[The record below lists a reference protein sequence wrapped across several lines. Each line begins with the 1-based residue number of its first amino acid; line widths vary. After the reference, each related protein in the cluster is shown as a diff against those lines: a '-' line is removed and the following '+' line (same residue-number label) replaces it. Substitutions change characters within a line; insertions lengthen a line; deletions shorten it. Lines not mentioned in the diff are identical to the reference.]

1 MGCQRV
7 EDRENGEPPT
17 LSIGLGMLLSNP
29 DQAVLPL
36 SPAPSGTTFPTFLPL
51 SWCPGNRKQTWRAEG
66 GLVRTGLVGK
76 LLKQTHNRLS
86 SAVCQ
91 LPHTSLA
98 TARKARQA

>member
-1 MGCQRV
+1 M

-29 DQAVLPL
+29 DHAMLLL
-36 SPAPSGTTFPTFLPL
+36 SPAPSGTTFPTLLPL
-51 SWCPGNRKQTWRAEG
+51 CQCLGNRKQTWRAEG
-66 GLVRTGLVGK
+66 RLVRTDLVGK
-76 LLKQTHNRLS
+76 VLKQTHNRLS